1 MVVET
6 TSLKADLLLLIFFK
20 VINREDAFSV
30 SIVESKIK
38 LTILFSRLEK
48 NLLDPTIKT
57 DLIKSAYMKK
67 SFPKKSPPRRLLV
80 LMINVNP
87 LLRR

>member
-38 LTILFSRLEK
+38 LTILFSWLEK

-57 DLIKSAYMKK
+57 DLIKSAHMKK

>member
-38 LTILFSRLEK
+38 LTILFSWLEK
-48 NLLDPTIKT
+48 NLLDSTIKT

-80 LMINVNP
+80 LMINVSP